1 MTVQN
6 GEAVIRAAYEHYA
19 RGDLEQMLGLI
30 DPDLEWFYLDPGLAD
45 PEPQTCHGRD
55 ELEAALRG
63 QAERGFT
70 SHLQEMRPG
79 ANDQVMVV
87 VHTPGADAHRLR
99 AADDRNFNVFTVRD
113 GRITAIHACRDR
125 AEALTIAGLT

>member
-1 MTVQN
+1 M
-6 GEAVIRAAYEHYA
+6 
-19 RGDLEQMLGLI
+19 DLPG
-30 DPDLEWFYLDPGLAD
+30 PGLAD

-63 QAERGFT
+63 QAERALT
-70 SHLQEMRPG
+70 SHLQEIRPG
-79 ANDQVMVV
+79 ANDRIMVV

-99 AADDRNFNVFTVRD
+99 AADDRNHDVFTVRD
-113 GRITAIHACRDR
+113 GRITAIRACRDR